1 MFFQWG
7 VYMFILSFFFFTLGV
22 WFMMYMN
29 VLVIEYFLLVL
40 GDFELK
46 FYLLFD
52 WMSMMFVCVV
62 LFISCMVIFYS
73 NDYMESEKFKNY
85 FCYGVLLFVG
95 SMLMM
100 IMSPNLLMILLGW
113 DGLGL
118 VSYCLVIFYQNYK
131 SDSAGMITVMS
142 NRIGD
147 VMILLSFVF
156 LLNFG
161 NLDFLVF
168 KKMFFVGGLML
179 IIAGMTKSAQIPFSA
194 WLPAAMAAPTPV
206 SSLVH
211 SSTLVTAGVYLLIRL
226 DMLFCISGF
235 SWFLS
240 FLALLTMVMSGVGA
254 VLEMDLKK
262 IIALSTLSQLG
273 LMMLILSLGE
283 TGLAF
288 FHLLTHALF
297 KAMLFLCAGFMIHSS
312 LGGQDIRFMG
322 FFFCSNPLIGMSFS
336 LANLSLFGLP
346 FLSGFYSKDMILE
359 FVYANKENWFTISLV
374 VLATVMTCV
383 YSLRVMYYSMWS
395 GSSKLVVFSSHWSF
409 WMEVPVFLM
418 GLLVI
423 FFGSMMSWIMFS
435 CWDLSIMML
444 KIKMVNVVILGL
456 GCWVFYSLYSGFIGI
471 INLSKVNDFFGS
483 MWFLSISSG
492 SLSVKSLVSG
502 LYYYSFDNGW
512 LEEIGPQGVYKF
524 NYAASMFVQW
534 FQVSNLKNIIILMFF
549 IVFLFF

>member
-1 MFFQWG
+1 MFLKWG
-7 VYMFILSFFFFTLGV
+7 IYMFILSFLFMFLGLFFMLS
-22 WFMMYMN
+22 MS
-29 VLVIEYFLLVL
+29 VLVIEYFLLVM

-73 NDYMESEKFKNY
+73 NDYMESEKFKVY

-118 VSYCLVIFYQNYK
+118 VSYCLVIFYQNFK

-156 LLNFG
+156 LINFG

-168 KKMFFVGGLML
+168 SKMFLLGGFML
-179 IIAGMTKSAQIPFSA
+179 IVAGMTKSAQIPFSA

-211 SSTLVTAGVYLLIRL
+211 SSTLVTAGVYILIRL
-226 DMLFCISGF
+226 DMLFYMDGF
-235 SWFLS
+235 RWFLAC
-240 FLALLTMVMSGVGA
+240 LALLTMVMSGIGA

-262 IIALSTLSQLG
+262 IVALSTLSQLG

-283 TGLAF
+283 TDLAF

-322 FFFCSNPLIGMSFS
+322 FFFCSNPLIGVAFS

-346 FLSGFYSKDMILE
+346 FLSGFYSKDMVLE
-359 FVYANKENWFTISLV
+359 FIYANNENWFIIFLV

-383 YSLRVMYYSMWS
+383 YSLRVMYYSMWK
-395 GSSKLVVFSSHWSF
+395 GSSKLISFSNHWSF
-409 WMEVPVFLM
+409 CMEIPVVFM

-435 CWDLSIMML
+435 HWSMSIIML
-444 KIKMVNVVILGL
+444 KIKLINVMILLL
-456 GCWVFYSLYSGFIGI
+456 GCWSFYSFYSGFIGI
-471 INLSKVNDFFGS
+471 TNLKKINDFFGS

-492 SLSVKSLVSG
+492 SLSVKSLISG
-502 LYYYSFDNGW
+502 LYYFKFDNGW
-512 LEEIGPQGVYKF
+512 LEEVGPQGVYKI
-524 NYAASMFVQW
+524 NCTAGVFVQW
-534 FQVSNLKNIIILMFF
+534 FQISNLKNIIILMFF
-549 IVFLFF
+549 VVLLFF